1 MNRPEFRI
9 RAVTSSDRAQVE
21 SLDEAATRE
30 ASRHR
35 GSTQLLSELG
45 PFERRWKTVGSDRT
59 MFVAE
64 VGSSIVGWASVVE
77 GDRQRPLLESVFVVP
92 QARQLGVGAAMLRE
106 VTAQFGVSRIDA
118 LSLPGDR
125 LTKNL
130 YERGGL
136 KARLIVA
143 SAL

>member
-35 GSTQLLSELG
+35 GATQLLNQLG
-45 PFERRWKTVGSDRT
+45 PFDRRWKTVGSERT
-59 MFVAE
+59 MFVAV

-106 VTAQFGVSRIDA
+106 VTAHFGVSRIDA

>member
-1 MNRPEFRI
+1 MTQPTF
-9 RAVTSSDRAQVE
+9 VTRVATEADREQIAT
-21 SLDEAATRE
+21 LDDEARTDAL
-30 ASRHR
+30 RHR
-35 GSTQLLSELG
+35 GATLLFDELG
-45 PFERRWKTVGSDRT
+45 SFEARWSTVPRERT
-59 MFVAE
+59 IHVAE
-64 VGSSIVGWASVVE
+64 VSSTIVGFVSVVI
-77 GDRQRPLLESVFVVP
+77 GGRPRPLLESVFVTA
-92 QARQLGVGAAMLRE
+92 QARQLGIGAALLRE
-106 VTAQFGVSRIDA
+106 AITRHGTAHLDA

>member
-1 MNRPEFRI
+1 MSSPSFAI
-9 RAVTSSDRAQVE
+9 REARAADRDSIAALDSE
-21 SLDEAATRE
+21 SRAEVSKHRGWIQLLDEI
-30 ASRHR
+30 
-35 GSTQLLSELG
+35 G
-45 PFERRWKTVGSDRT
+45 PFDQRWETRGQERTF
-59 MFVAE
+59 FVA
-64 VGSSIVGWASVVE
+64 VVDSLVVGWSSVVE
-77 GDRQRPLLESVFVVP
+77 RDQDRPLLESVYVTP
-92 QARQLGVGAAMLRE
+92 HARQLGVGSGLLRE
-106 VTAQFGVSRIDA
+106 AISRFGASRLDA